1 MDNPLELITY
11 EKIRHVKLFVNS
23 ITYRTFH
30 THNAFEF
37 VCMLSSNQAFLS
49 VQNEKTTLEQ
59 GDVYLINPYQPHE
72 ILSSKNSET
81 TCLFLQFSRTFM
93 QEYLPKLKICV
104 ALENNVTAR
113 LGDEAR
119 RRLWEMFFS
128 LSDYYFG
135 SPPVNTLSILIGI
148 LDLLRFLA
156 NHVPHKVLSE
166 QQYFEHKKTAARIT
180 RIVEY
185 IDKNYPFQIKLEDL
199 AKQEN
204 LTANY
209 ISQFFTKNIGVPF
222 YQYLNN
228 VRLEAAVQLLQDS
241 SLSVTQVSNYAGFS
255 DAKYMSNVFRQK
267 FGCTPR
273 EYRSS
278 NIRLNLSADK
288 KQSSSEY
295 IHSPAEALE
304 ILRTARQQI
313 FGR

>member
-1 MDNPLELITY
+1 
-11 EKIRHVKLFVNS
+11 
-23 ITYRTFH
+23 
-30 THNAFEF
+30 
-37 VCMLSSNQAFLS
+37 
-49 VQNEKTTLEQ
+49 
-59 GDVYLINPYQPHE
+59 
-72 ILSSKNSET
+72 
-81 TCLFLQFSRTFM
+81 M

-128 LSDYYFG
+128 LSDYYLCP
-135 SPPVNTLSILIGI
+135 PPVNTLSILIGI

-185 IDKNYPFQIKLEDL
+185 IDKNYPFQVKLEDL

-209 ISQFFTKNIGVPF
+209 ISQFFTKKIGVPY

>member
-1 MDNPLELITY
+1 
-11 EKIRHVKLFVNS
+11 
-23 ITYRTFH
+23 
-30 THNAFEF
+30 
-37 VCMLSSNQAFLS
+37 
-49 VQNEKTTLEQ
+49 
-59 GDVYLINPYQPHE
+59 
-72 ILSSKNSET
+72 
-81 TCLFLQFSRTFM
+81 M

-304 ILRTARQQI
+304 ILRTARQQLL
-313 FGR
+313 GR